1 MKAARLALVTSLA
14 GACAG
19 GLACRTAVPAPP
31 PSPPAQEIEREPP
44 PPPPEVSTSEGLE
57 VRKVQ
62 EEIVVASWSEPSRL
76 PPGGGEAQILV
87 RVQKRGGRVYPGV
100 EVRLR
105 ASPGTLY
112 SQGRLLVT
120 DRNGM
125 TRDRLTT
132 RQTSRVVLNAGG
144 VVYRFTVPVMPAA
157 TE

>member
-1 MKAARLALVTSLA
+1 MKAARLALAISSVA
-14 GACAG
+14 ACAI
-19 GLACRTAVPAPP
+19 GLACRTTAPAPP
-31 PSPPAQEIEREPP
+31 PPPPVPEVVKEPP
-44 PPPPEVSTSEGLE
+44 PRPEVSTSEGLE
-57 VRKVQ
+57 VRKVPG
-62 EEIVVASWSEPSRL
+62 EIVVASWSEPSRL

-105 ASPGTLY
+105 AAPGTLY
-112 SQGRLLVT
+112 SQGRILVT
-120 DRNGM
+120 DQNGM

-144 VVYRFTVPVMPAA
+144 VVYRFTVPVLPAA